1 MTWINSACC
10 DWLIFSNPLG
20 IPEVIRASDSC
31 SAPPAQPKKK
41 ERAGT
46 VCCPTTNSSLQSSN
60 FQMHQIFK
68 SSYFPPFNLSFG
80 ENISSPKS
88 PKIFIKPSNIDWW
101 DKQRDLAL
109 LETWPRYWQKDRVK
123 RRQNRLDV
131 YEPWRLHCLRD
142 QLKMLGASFSPCMRT
157 EPKPGN
163 NYFFSGKSNLV
174 CDRTSDNK
182 TERLRSGSASCL
194 LDEYDYYRP
203 KWTSWNFIAN

>member
-10 DWLIFSNPLG
+10 DWLIFSNSLG
-20 IPEVIRASDSC
+20 ISEVIRASDSC
-31 SAPPAQPKKK
+31 SAPPAKKK
-41 ERAGT
+41 REPGQFAVRLLILHFK
-46 VCCPTTNSSLQSSN
+46 V
-60 FQMHQIFK
+60 QISKCIK
-68 SSYFPPFNLSFG
+68 SSRAHIFLHLTYPLG
-80 ENISSPKS
+80 KNISSPKS

-123 RRQNRLDV
+123 RRQNSIDV
-131 YEPWRLHCLRD
+131 YEPRRLHCLRD

-163 NYFFSGKSNLV
+163 NNFFSGKSNLV